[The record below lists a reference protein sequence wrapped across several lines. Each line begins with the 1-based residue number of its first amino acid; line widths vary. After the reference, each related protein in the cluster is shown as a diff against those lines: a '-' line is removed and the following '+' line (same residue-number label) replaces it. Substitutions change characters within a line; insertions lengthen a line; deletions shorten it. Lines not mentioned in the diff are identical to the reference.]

1 MKTIFLTL
9 IAAFSIP
16 LLAQDMDY
24 RPTEQC
30 LVNINEAMIKLGT
43 SKIAD
48 ENEISF
54 EAFLGKQG
62 NRYTFMYYKLD
73 AATGELDI
81 EGKGAIDLVIKH
93 TVKVDGLTDIDDCD
107 VSNPEI
113 LEEHR

>member
-1 MKTIFLTL
+1 MKTICFTF
-9 IAAFSIP
+9 IAAFSTP
-16 LLAQDMDY
+16 LFAQDVDY

-43 SKIAD
+43 SKRAD

-54 EAFLGKQG
+54 EVFLEKIG

-73 AATGELDI
+73 ASTGELDI
-81 EGKGAIDLVIKH
+81 EGKGAIDLIVKH
-93 TVKVDGLTDIDDCD
+93 SIRNDGLTDIDDCE
-107 VSNPEI
+107 VSNPQI